1 MLDELLFM
9 SVDIFTWLG
18 FAAGAITSIG
28 FLPQLIKGFKTKSLH
43 DVSYWMPLVLA
54 AGMTLWL
61 AYGILR
67 NDIAIIAANTFGVG
81 CNILLILLKKW
92 YS

>member
-1 MLDELLFM
+1 M

-18 FAAGAITSIG
+18 VAAGAITSIG
-28 FLPQLIKGFKTKSLH
+28 FIPQLIRGYQTKRLD

-54 AGMTLWL
+54 VGMALWL
-61 AYGILR
+61 SYGILR
-67 NDIAIIAANTFGVG
+67 NDIAIIVANTFGVG
-81 CNILLILLKKW
+81 CNILLLLMKKW